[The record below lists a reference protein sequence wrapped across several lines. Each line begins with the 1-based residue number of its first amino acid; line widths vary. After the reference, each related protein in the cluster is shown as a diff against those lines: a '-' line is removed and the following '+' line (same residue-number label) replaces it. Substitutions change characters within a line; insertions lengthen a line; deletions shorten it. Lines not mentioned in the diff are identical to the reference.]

1 MDFLGLRTLT
11 VVENAVNE
19 IKRIYGI
26 DVDIDNLEDDDPKV
40 YELISRGKDRRRIP
54 VGKRRNEAV
63 YEGTEA
69 YKA

>member
-40 YELISRGKDRRRIP
+40 YELIFTGKDRRRIS